1 MSIWVLPSR
10 SNRQAMAGAVS
21 RTPLDASA
29 AGSHPPLHPPPLPGG
44 RAEGGLVSSER
55 VS

>member
-1 MSIWVLPSR
+1 
-10 SNRQAMAGAVS
+10 MAGAVS
-21 RTPLDASA
+21 RIPLDASA
-29 AGSHPPLHPPPLPGG
+29 AGSHPSLYLHPLSGG